1 MIRRPPRSTQSRSS
15 AASDVYKRQ
24 LLQSVRIDAE
34 ILDILVL
41 DESLA
46 VLTLLCVVEEA
57 LSVDTIFAV
66 LKNQV
71 TENVSRFLVL
81 VLPHKRDL
89 SAILVREGVGANRPA
104 IGALDPVLGDVP
116 GEIRYHFDVFLGLVV
131 VEH

>member
-89 SAILVREGVGANRPA
+89 SAILVREGVGAN
-104 IGALDPVLGDVP
+104 LS
-116 GEIRYHFDVFLGLVV
+116 
-131 VEH
+131 